1 MRKTTFLA
9 GAAVGYVLGARA
21 GRERYEQIL
30 AAAGR
35 AKDDP
40 RVRSAAEQAAHAAGG
55 AAQTAA
61 GAAKEAVTDAASA
74 VKDKVSG
81 ADGAEAPTGA
91 EANGYPAPA
100 AGPTTGHS

>member
-9 GAAVGYVLGARA
+9 GAAVGYVMGARA
-21 GRERYEQIL
+21 GRERYDQIM

-40 RVRSAAEQAAHAAGG
+40 RVRSAAG
-55 AAQTAA
+55 TAA
-61 GAAKEAVTDAASA
+61 STAADAARTA
-74 VKDKVSG
+74 APQVKDAVADAAATVKDKVTGSG
-81 ADGAEAPTGA
+81 DEPAA
-91 EANGYPAPA
+91 ANGYAAPA